1 MTKPADQVICDA
13 GPIIHLDELDCL
25 DLLDD
30 FQQILVPD
38 TIWKEVSQHRPSAL
52 QRVDLPFIQL
62 PAEVPTSEPL
72 QTMCRIFSLDAG
84 ESQALAVMGSNPRA
98 IFLTDDAAAPLV
110 AAQMGYKVHGTIG
123 ILIRSIR
130 RRQRESE
137 EIVNI
142 LGNIPT
148 KSSLHIRPSLLNDV
162 KLRIKDEFGL
172 L

>member
-13 GPIIHLDELDCL
+13 GPIIHLDELNCL
-25 DLLDD
+25 DLLND

-52 QRVDLPFIQL
+52 RRVDLPFIQST
-62 PAEVPTSEPL
+62 AKAPTNEPL

-84 ESQALAVMGSNPRA
+84 ESEALALMERYARA
-98 IFLTDDAAAPLV
+98 IFLTDDAAARLV

-130 RRQRESE
+130 RRQREPE
-137 EIVNI
+137 EVLNI
-142 LGNIPT
+142 LGNIPA
-148 KSSLHIRPSLLNDV
+148 KSSLHIRPCLLNDV

-172 L
+172 